1 MQVLLM
7 RNPKR
12 KNAMENNIELFDR
25 YIDGSLGVDEKQ
37 DFDERIASDKAF
49 RIDFRLYLFTLR
61 GVCQEA
67 EQENIEFGHAMK
79 NISEAELMRII
90 GRNRQPRMLRLSYLR
105 ERLAWVASIAAV
117 LIVGIFTV
125 LNVRQTGMDR
135 LDNTIVAYNY
145 IPESNR
151 GESVIRGW
159 EDITSNDI
167 PTLEQAYKSAP
178 ADDIQAQEDAGM
190 RLAMAYLKVHDRKKA
205 KDILTE
211 LSARFADDEEFS
223 AQCNRILN
231 QLK

>member
-49 RIDFRLYLFTLR
+49 RMDFRIYLFTLR

-79 NISEAELMRII
+79 NISDAELMRII
-90 GRNRQPRMLRLSYLR
+90 GRSRQPRILRFSYMR

-145 IPESNR
+145 IPDSNR
-151 GESVIRGW
+151 GWES
-159 EDITSNDI
+159 ITSDDI
-167 PTLEQAYKSAP
+167 PTLEQVYKSAP
-178 ADDIQAQEDAGM
+178 DDDIQAQEEAGM
-190 RLAMAYLKVHDRKKA
+190 RLAMAYLKVHDRAKA
-205 KDILTE
+205 KELLNE
-211 LSARFADDEEFS
+211 LSSRFANDEEFS
-223 AQCNRILN
+223 AQCDRILN

>member
-1 MQVLLM
+1 M
-7 RNPKR
+7 
-12 KNAMENNIELFDR
+12 
-25 YIDGSLGVDEKQ
+25 
-37 DFDERIASDKAF
+37 
-49 RIDFRLYLFTLR
+49 
-61 GVCQEA
+61 
-67 EQENIEFGHAMK
+67 
-79 NISEAELMRII
+79 
-90 GRNRQPRMLRLSYLR
+90 R

-145 IPESNR
+145 IPDSNR
-151 GESVIRGW
+151 GWES
-159 EDITSNDI
+159 ITSDDI
-167 PTLEQAYKSAP
+167 PTLEQAYKTAP
-178 ADDIQAQEDAGM
+178 ADDIQAQEEAGM

>member
-1 MQVLLM
+1 
-7 RNPKR
+7 
-12 KNAMENNIELFDR
+12 MENNIELFDR

-49 RIDFRLYLFTLR
+49 RMDFRIYLFTLR

-90 GRNRQPRMLRLSYLR
+90 GRSRQPRILRLSYLR

-125 LNVRQTGMDR
+125 LNVRQTGMDK

>member
-1 MQVLLM
+1 
-7 RNPKR
+7 
-12 KNAMENNIELFDR
+12 MENNIELFDR
-25 YIDGSLGVDEKQ
+25 YIDDDLSADEKQ
-37 DFDERIASDKAF
+37 AFDERIASDKAF

>member
-1 MQVLLM
+1 
-7 RNPKR
+7 
-12 KNAMENNIELFDR
+12 MENNIELFDR
-25 YIDGSLGVDEKQ
+25 YIDGGLSVDEKQ
-37 DFDERIASDKAF
+37 AFDERIASDKAF
-49 RIDFRLYLFTLR
+49 RMDFRLYLFTLR

-79 NISEAELMRII
+79 NITEAELMRII
-90 GRNRQPRMLRLSYLR
+90 GRSRQPRMQRFSYMR

-145 IPESNR
+145 IPDSNR
-151 GESVIRGW
+151 GWES
-159 EDITSNDI
+159 ITSDDI

-190 RLAMAYLKVHDRKKA
+190 RLAMAYLKVHDRTKA

>member
-49 RIDFRLYLFTLR
+49 RMDFRIYLFTLR

-90 GRNRQPRMLRLSYLR
+90 GRSRQPRILRLSYLR

-125 LNVRQTGMDR
+125 LNVRQTGMDK

-145 IPESNR
+145 IPDSNR
-151 GESVIRGW
+151 GWES
-159 EDITSNDI
+159 ITSDDI
-167 PTLEQAYKSAP
+167 PALEEAYKSAP

>member
-1 MQVLLM
+1 
-7 RNPKR
+7 
-12 KNAMENNIELFDR
+12 MENNIELFDR
-25 YIDGSLGVDEKQ
+25 YIDGDLSADEKQ
-37 DFDERIASDKAF
+37 AFDERIASDKAF

-190 RLAMAYLKVHDRKKA
+190 RLAMAYLKVHNRTKA

>member
-1 MQVLLM
+1 
-7 RNPKR
+7 
-12 KNAMENNIELFDR
+12 MENNIELFDR
-25 YIDGSLGVDEKQ
+25 YIDGNLSVDEKQ
-37 DFDERIASDKAF
+37 AFDERISSDTAF
-49 RIDFRLYLFTLR
+49 RMDFRLYLFTLR

-67 EQENIEFGHAMK
+67 EQENIEFGHAMQ

-90 GRNRQPRMLRLSYLR
+90 GRSRQPRILRFSYMR
-105 ERLAWVASIAAV
+105 ERLAWVASVAAI

-125 LNVRQTGMDR
+125 LNVRQIGMDR

-145 IPESNR
+145 IPDSNR
-151 GESVIRGW
+151 GWES
-159 EDITSNDI
+159 ITSDDI

-178 ADDIQAQEDAGM
+178 ADDIQAQEEAGM

-205 KDILTE
+205 KELLTE
-211 LSARFADDEEFS
+211 LSSRFADDEEFS

>member
-1 MQVLLM
+1 MG
-7 RNPKR
+7 
-12 KNAMENNIELFDR
+12 NNIELFDR
-25 YIDGSLGVDEKQ
+25 YIDGVLSVDEKQ
-37 DFDERIASDKAF
+37 AFDERIASDKAF
-49 RIDFRLYLFTLR
+49 RMDFRLYLFTLR

-67 EQENIEFGHAMK
+67 EQENIEFGHAME

-90 GRNRQPRMLRLSYLR
+90 GRSRQPRMQRFSYMR

-117 LIVGIFTV
+117 LVVGIFTV

-135 LDNTIVAYNY
+135 VDNTIVAYNY
-145 IPESNR
+145 IPDSNR
-151 GESVIRGW
+151 GWES
-159 EDITSNDI
+159 ITSDDI